1 MGLASAIIKQN
12 VGENMFKSEIKT
24 EIDDKL
30 NSKTNNA
37 HTVNLNKNYQV
48 IEKIPLDSGLN

>member
-1 MGLASAIIKQN
+1 MGLASAMIKQN
-12 VGENMFKSEIKT
+12 QGGVMFKSEIKT
-24 EIDDKL
+24 ETDDKL
-30 NSKTNNA
+30 NSKINNA